1 MVSTN
6 GWPFWNVPAC
16 LLSVYP
22 THLNDIVIQ
31 SLYMSTMASMFRELI
46 ITVMFAIV
54 VMGHTTHTNNLLI
67 VASGA
72 FTSTALNGY
81 VHARDRT
88 SGPGKLVSSTSKPT
102 RNKGELHVTGSCEK
116 PSKKSRRNTPTC
128 SNFTVYWWF
137 LSGTSHNSSILGLGY
152 ESGSMFDPRAGGL
165 GTHPIN
171 FVLIAL

>member
-6 GWPFWNVPAC
+6 GWPFLNVPAC

-22 THLNDIVIQ
+22 THVN
-31 SLYMSTMASMFRELI
+31 
-46 ITVMFAIV
+46 FAFLVKRNV
-54 VMGHTTHTNNLLI
+54 VHLQHTTTLLI

-88 SGPGKLVSSTSKPT
+88 SGPGKLVSSTSKLT
-102 RNKGELHVTGSCEK
+102 SNKSELHVTGSCEK

-128 SNFTVYWWF
+128 SNFTRVLVVSFW
-137 LSGTSHNSSILGLGY
+137 Y
-152 ESGSMFDPRAGGL
+152 ES
-165 GTHPIN
+165 
-171 FVLIAL
+171 